1 MQAQDIEKYLSQLGQ
16 ELVKLGVDQP
26 IRVLMIG
33 GAYMMLLADAPRST
47 DDVDI
52 FWLEHEDEETLQQA
66 LRALRDAVQLV
77 AQKNG
82 LGLSWLNYLTQLLLY
97 DQVHMPKGRLWR
109 RYGPLH
115 LYIPPKE
122 YILALK
128 ILAGREKDIEDC
140 RILLPQTNVKT
151 RRQARRLLERYVF
164 PDAQTKNA
172 EQIENTLDELFGKP

>member
-1 MQAQDIEKYLSQLGQ
+1 MALGRDYNGTGNAFYNEQVEKRSRERGTIEWR
-16 ELVKLGVDQP
+16 DDFNP
-26 IRVLMIG
+26 H
-33 GAYMMLLADAPRST
+33 GAIPSSH
-47 DDVDI
+47 DVDI

-97 DQVHMPKGRLWR
+97 DQVHIPKGRLWR

-128 ILAGREKDIEDC
+128 FLAGREKDIEDC
-140 RILLPQTNVKT
+140 RILLPQTKVKT